1 MFSLPQDKKV
11 SKWTPP
17 ELAHLSLLVGDGPLG
32 DQGAQLPGPL
42 FLLSHVAYVLKHTL
56 SCVRTWS
63 LALFDNGGS
72 LLGFLMSFTECAEGA
87 RHPSTSSP

>member
-1 MFSLPQDKKV
+1 MNKR
-11 SKWTPP
+11 TPP
-17 ELAHLSLLVGDGPLG
+17 ELAHLSLLVVDGPLG

-42 FLLSHVAYVLKHTL
+42 FLLSLVACVLTHTL
-56 SCVRTWS
+56 SCVWTWS

-72 LLGFLMSFTECAEGA
+72 LAGFLMSFIECAEGT